1 MKPRESK
8 RAESQKAESKPSK
21 AIPPQVNSPQVNPPH
36 VNPPHVNS
44 DDALIVV
51 HELHKAF
58 GNRKV
63 LDGIDLTVARGETV
77 AVLGRSGTGK
87 SVFLKLI
94 IGLQHPDSGS
104 IRIHGQEITE
114 LGMDQLNEVR
124 MKIGFLFQQAALYDS
139 LTVEE
144 NVAFPLV
151 RHKQMSD
158 SERKKR
164 VQELLS
170 QVGMEQDLQKLPSE
184 ISGGMQKRVGL
195 ARALAL
201 DPDILLFDEPTAGLD
216 PITAGE
222 IGELIVDLKQKRE
235 ITSIVVTHDVH
246 GAKVFA
252 DRLVLLNEGHILA
265 EGTFPDLKKS
275 RDKFVVQF
283 LRDAA

>member
-1 MKPRESK
+1 MTKKKDNKLPKST
-8 RAESQKAESKPSK
+8 Q
-21 AIPPQVNSPQVNPPH
+21 H
-36 VNPPHVNS
+36 
-44 DDALIVV
+44 DAPILV
-51 HELHKAF
+51 HGLRKTF
-58 GNRKV
+58 GDRKV
-63 LDGIDLTVARGETV
+63 LDGIELTVARGETV

-94 IGLQHPDSGS
+94 IGLQQPDSGS
-104 IRIHGQEITE
+104 IRIHGEEVTE
-114 LGMDQLNEVR
+114 LGLEQLNEVR
-124 MKIGFLFQQAALYDS
+124 KKIGFLFQQAALYDS

-144 NVAFPLV
+144 NVAFPLI
-151 RHKQMSD
+151 RHTQMSD
-158 SERKKR
+158 AERKQR

-170 QVGMEQDLQKLPSE
+170 QVGMERDLQKLPSE

-201 DPDILLFDEPTAGLD
+201 DPGILLFDEPTAGLD

-222 IGELIVDLKQKRE
+222 IGELILDLKEKRE

-246 GAKVFA
+246 GARIFS
-252 DRLVLLNEGHILA
+252 DRLVLLNEGNILV